1 MQEVLIL
8 MSTYNGETY
17 MKEQIDSILKQRDV
31 KVRLLVRD
39 DGSSDQTRSI
49 LEQYHQEGKL
59 DWFHGG
65 NLRSAYSFW
74 DLIEKAPSCD
84 YYAFADQ
91 DDVWYED
98 KMISAIQQLQEH
110 QTIPALYFCR
120 KRLVDQDLKPL
131 HCDDELVTS
140 LGLGTNLLHCHAAG
154 CTMVF
159 NQSLMQLLKRYKPE
173 VMSMH
178 DSWILRVASA
188 CGVVVYDPNEHM
200 DYRQHRNN
208 VVGAS
213 GSAFAIL
220 KKRLHTLSSRR
231 YDDERTTM
239 ARQLYEHYG
248 DDIRTSEDKTMLYAF
263 SQIRASRKARW
274 DVIRSGYIKPH
285 NKKETMFVKL
295 IIFLGWI

>member
-17 MKEQIDSILKQRDV
+17 IRAQIESILKQRDV
-31 KVRLLVRD
+31 NVRLLVRD
-39 DGSSDQTRSI
+39 DGSNDQTLTI
-49 LEQYHQEGKL
+49 LEQYHQEGML
-59 DWFHGG
+59 DWYQGG

-74 DLIEKAPSCD
+74 DLLMKAPRCD

-98 KMISAIQQLQEH
+98 KMISAIDQLKEH
-110 QTIPALYFCR
+110 GDQPALYFCR
-120 KRLVDQDLKPL
+120 KHLVDQDLKPL
-131 HCDDELVTS
+131 HVDDELVTH

-159 NQSLMQLLKRYKPE
+159 NYALMNILRLYKPE

-188 CGVVVYDPNEHM
+188 CGSVLYDPIVHM
-200 DYRQHRNN
+200 DYRQHGGN

-213 GSAFAIL
+213 GSSLAIL
-220 KKRLHTLSSRR
+220 KKRLKTITSRR
-231 YDDERTTM
+231 QDHERTTM
-239 ARQLYEHYG
+239 AKQLYEHYG
-248 DDIRTSEDKTMLYAF
+248 DLIKTSEDRMMLSAF
-263 SQIRASRKARW
+263 ANIPSSQKARW
-274 DVIRSGYIKPH
+274 KLIRSGYLQPH
-285 NKKETMFVKL
+285 NKKETIFVKL
-295 IIFLGWI
+295 IVFLGWI